1 MFFVLSKV
9 LQFLVYPLSAG
20 LLALLG
26 VVLFYHR
33 PWGRRALLAVLV
45 LLYALSMPYTA
56 DRCMRWLE
64 VRRVPLETLQPP
76 YEAVIVLSGMLQLQL
91 SQPGSLEFNGAVERI
106 LAGIAF
112 VQQGR
117 GKRLLVSGGSG
128 SLFDQRTREAHLL
141 KTFAL
146 QLGLQDDQVLVE
158 ADSRN
163 TYENARYT
171 AQVLRTQQWHHVVL
185 ITSASHMR
193 RALAA
198 FHKQG
203 IFPHTYPVDYA
214 AADVVTPLSFVPS
227 VHSLAKTT
235 AVMHE
240 LFGILTY
247 RVQGYI

>member
-1 MFFVLSKV
+1 M
-9 LQFLVYPLSAG
+9 
-20 LLALLG
+20 
-26 VVLFYHR
+26 H
-33 PWGRRALLAVLV
+33 
-45 LLYALSMPYTA
+45 
-56 DRCMRWLE
+56 WLE
-64 VRRVPLETLQPP
+64 VPRVPVETLRPP
-76 YEAVIVLSGMLQLQL
+76 YEAVIVLSGMLKLQL
-91 SQPGSLEFNGAVERI
+91 SRPGSLEFNGAVERI
-106 LAGIAF
+106 LAGITF

-117 GKRLLVSGGSG
+117 GKRLLVSGGTG
-128 SLFDQRTREAHLL
+128 SLFDQRTKEADLL

-171 AQVLRTQQWHHVVL
+171 AIMLRTRQWRHVVL

-198 FHKQG
+198 FQKQG
-203 IFPHTYPVDYA
+203 IFPHIYPVDYA
-214 AADVVTPLSFVPS
+214 AMDIITPFSFVPS

-240 LFGILTY
+240 LFGLLAY
-247 RVQGYI
+247 RMQGYI